1 MVLNECG
8 ISAGNLTQVG
18 MKNIETLKL
27 LIEGTVFARFFL
39 NNDFPN
45 ETFERTKT

>member
-27 LIEGTVFARFFL
+27 LIEGMVFVGL
-39 NNDFPN
+39 SINNYLHHQ
-45 ETFERTKT
+45 T